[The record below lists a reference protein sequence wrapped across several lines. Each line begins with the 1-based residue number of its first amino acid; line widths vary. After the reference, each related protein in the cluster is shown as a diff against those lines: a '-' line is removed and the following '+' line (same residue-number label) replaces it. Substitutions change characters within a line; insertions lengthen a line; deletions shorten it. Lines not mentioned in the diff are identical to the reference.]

1 VTVPQERLA
10 LDVQLPPPV
19 LARKVRALAAQRTQ
33 TAGIIGA
40 MGLPQYTE
48 WVREEAFVAP

>member
-1 VTVPQERLA
+1 
-10 LDVQLPPPV
+10 VQLPPPV
-19 LARKVRALAAQRTQ
+19 LGRKVRALAAQRTQ